1 MDASVSEMAIKNGG
15 PSKQSGELVV
25 LVLLLRIE
33 LATALLA
40 EQYFAAYFSKSLSQ
54 RQSVAFISFQVCVI
68 FFSI

>member
-54 RQSVAFISFQVCVI
+54 R
-68 FFSI
+68 